1 MELTGDLWRALEQ
14 SGHPITRPMNIPAT
28 AYGNAPARPYDSPAG
43 QGIGAGNGVVDIHGT
58 TVIAVKYDKGVI
70 NVGDRRATAN
80 FAIMYDQAEKVLPI
94 DEYTLLAI
102 SGSFARAME
111 VVRYLRTTFKLFER
125 TYLQQMSLDGKLAEL
140 AKVIRAG
147 IPDAMNGIGG
157 FIPILTTFDLEKN
170 EGRIFFYDGA
180 GARFESTEFGAAGSG
195 STQIRGVFDYIVKTK
210 KPFHDMNREEALK
223 EALYLLDIAADL
235 DAATGGWSKVLP
247 LAKIINAEGIEDVG
261 EDELRAVIAD
271 INRAGG
277 ERIAPRP

>member
-14 SGHPITRPMNIPAT
+14 SGHPITRPMPIQAL
-28 AYGNAPARPYDSPAG
+28 GNRVARPYDSPAG
-43 QGIGAGNGVVDIHGT
+43 QGVGAGNGVVDIHGT

-94 DEYTLLAI
+94 DDYTLLAI

-125 TYLQQMSLDGKLAEL
+125 TYLQPMSLDGKLAEL

-157 FIPILTTFDLEKN
+157 FIPILTTYDQEKN

-180 GARFESTEFGAAGSG
+180 ERGLKARSSARRAAEARRYGACSTTS
-195 STQIRGVFDYIVKTK
+195 
-210 KPFHDMNREEALK
+210 
-223 EALYLLDIAADL
+223 
-235 DAATGGWSKVLP
+235 
-247 LAKIINAEGIEDVG
+247 
-261 EDELRAVIAD
+261 
-271 INRAGG
+271 
-277 ERIAPRP
+277 